1 MVVAGVK
8 DNNWQLFCGK
18 IGLGALAVD
27 ARYFENAQ
35 RTKHYD
41 ILEPMLF
48 EAFRKR
54 PVAEWLA
61 QLGDEFLVG
70 PLNTIADTA
79 QDPQVLARDMIV
91 ELPTWT
97 GGTLKVSNTPVRL
110 SRTPGGATRGA
121 AKPGEHSVDLLAEAG
136 FSASEVDDLLARGV
150 IAVEPAP

>member
-1 MVVAGVK
+1 
-8 DNNWQLFCGK
+8 
-18 IGLGALAVD
+18 
-27 ARYFENAQ
+27 
-35 RTKHYD
+35 
-41 ILEPMLF
+41 MLF

-54 PVAEWLA
+54 PVAEWLEE
-61 QLGDEFLVG
+61 LGDEFLVG

-79 QDPQVLARDMIV
+79 WDPQVLARDMIV

-97 GGTLKVSNTPVRL
+97 SATLKVSNTPVKL

-121 AKPGEHSVDLLAEAG
+121 AKPGEHSVDILVEAG